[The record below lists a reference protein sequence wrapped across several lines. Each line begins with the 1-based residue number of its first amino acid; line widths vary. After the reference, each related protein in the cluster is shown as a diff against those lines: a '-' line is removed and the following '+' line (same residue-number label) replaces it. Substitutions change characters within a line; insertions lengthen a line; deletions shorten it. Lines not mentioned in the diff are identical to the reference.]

1 MWQTL
6 GRIVHVA
13 SPLGAYPELKK
24 TYADHRGDLQV
35 RRFFDLFTV
44 HELAHAFELQ
54 SAAVL
59 PTLWLK
65 ELFANLA
72 LYTFVATQRPSELSN
87 LTTFPR
93 ALTKVGAFNV
103 LIRMRGYTSLDD
115 FDRHSPAGNAR
126 APMSN
131 ENAVWYQMR
140 LLLLARDLFA
150 HDGARALERLW
161 AYGLHQAQHVQPAE
175 DYYRRH
181 GTLDGWS
188 SARQARDL
196 ESELR
201 VTVSDRLARAV
212 AEWPSNP

>member
-1 MWQTL
+1 
-6 GRIVHVA
+6 
-13 SPLGAYPELKK
+13 
-24 TYADHRGDLQV
+24 V

-72 LYTFVATQRPSELSN
+72 LYMFVATQRPSELSN

-140 LLLLARDLFA
+140 LLLLARDLFE
-150 HDGARALERLW
+150 HDGARALEHLW
-161 AYGLHQAQHVQPAE
+161 AYGLHQARHVQPAE
-175 DYYRRH
+175 DYYRAH

-212 AEWPSNP
+212 AEWPGNP